1 MKTLIYI
8 AALCAASTAFA
19 GVRIENTTRDIATKV
34 ADGAPTVT
42 QLQDGK
48 LRTARGAEG
57 GMIIVG
63 TTITILDD
71 KRKQYREMDK
81 ESIKKMSAKANDAMA
96 MMNERMKNMTPEQR
110 AQMEKMMGKHIP
122 GGLTNDGKPDV
133 WDAKDT
139 GKSDTVEGRK
149 CQVWTLSRNGALLE
163 ELCVVPYKSLPGT
176 EDLEKAIKAMADAFA
191 DLAAAMPNAD
201 QAVKARN
208 ALDPKRIARAFD
220 RRVGV
225 RDGRVDAVLAR
236 VVVAAVDEQARL
248 VAEGDDAARLE
259 PRFFVLTAAA
269 RRREQ
274 RRRCDSD
281 AAEHA
286 AQVRSMVCHSEAP
299 GWDRVQV
306 AAARVSRSRTPSHSG
321 PGGGSSTQI
330 RCTPSPSS
338 SRRIENNS
346 CAACSGRAG
355 MRRWTAPGATPEGI
369 EREYTAS
376 FSGSLPRTCSAVF
389 SMPVSMRRSFAFGA

>member
-1 MKTLIYI
+1 MKTLVSI
-8 AALCAASTAFA
+8 AALCVASTAAA

-48 LRTARGAEG
+48 IRSGRGTEG

-133 WDAKDT
+133 WDAKDV

-149 CQVWTLSRNGALLE
+149 CQLWTLSRNGALLE

-176 EDLEKAIKAMADAFA
+176 EDLEKAFKAMADAFA

-201 QAVKARN
+201 SAVKARAN
-208 ALDPKRIARAFD
+208 IQGYPIRTRSYN
-220 RRVGV
+220 
-225 RDGRVDAVLAR
+225 
-236 VVVAAVDEQARL
+236 
-248 VAEGDDAARLE
+248 AEGKFRGTE
-259 PRFFVLTAAA
+259 TVLTKWSVESIPASAFQVPA
-269 RRREQ
+269 GYKK
-274 RRRCDSD
+274 
-281 AAEHA
+281 AE
-286 AQVRSMVCHSEAP
+286 
-299 GWDRVQV
+299 
-306 AAARVSRSRTPSHSG
+306 
-321 PGGGSSTQI
+321 
-330 RCTPSPSS
+330 
-338 SRRIENNS
+338 
-346 CAACSGRAG
+346 
-355 MRRWTAPGATPEGI
+355 
-369 EREYTAS
+369 
-376 FSGSLPRTCSAVF
+376 
-389 SMPVSMRRSFAFGA
+389 MPKF